1 MKRIVL
7 GILFGWLALSA
18 VAQAQTGITIS
29 PCCLQDGFV
38 DEPYSETFTASGG
51 SAPYTFTIV
60 TGALPPGLTLETT
73 GELHGTP
80 TTTGAFGFLVG
91 ATDALGISATRNY
104 SMDVLLP
111 PTIDPPVL
119 PDAVVGELYAQQ
131 LEVLNPL
138 GTYDFSVAG
147 TLPPGLTLTTAGLLR
162 GTPTT
167 FGSYSFTVIATEIAA
182 VEGVSTGAMAK
193 AAVAPPAVTANY
205 TLLVAPVIT
214 LSPPTLPDGNVGTAY
229 AEDLFAGGGTPPYNI
244 HLVSGTLPPGL
255 TIITL
260 GPDQA
265 RLDGTPTTPG
275 NYAFDLGAMDAN
287 GFFVINPYDVSIA
300 APTITVSPSSV
311 PPATVH
317 ADYNVVFSASGGTA
331 PYTFTIDTPPP
342 GLTLAPDGTL
352 AGTPA
357 SEGSFAF
364 DIIATDALGSTGSR
378 AYALDVGPPLIAVSP
393 ASLPDGSVGTPYNA
407 VVSASGGLAPYTFEN
422 IGDLPDG
429 LSLDALSG
437 VLSGTPTAEGSFSFS
452 VQASDADGHSAV
464 QAYLVMISDNA
475 PVAVDDSASTLAQQ
489 AVSIDI
495 TANDSGDIDAVEILE
510 PPAHGSAS
518 VDGLLVVYTP
528 AGTFFG
534 DDSFQYTASGPG
546 GVSAPATVTV
556 HVAPLPVP
564 VGVPQ
569 ALQVLAGDS
578 VTFDAADGASGGPI
592 TGVAIVQPPA
602 IGSASVAGT
611 LVTYV
616 APADGSGVQQV
627 GYVLSNA
634 FGDSAP
640 VVSTIAIDAAPVVP
654 DLHATTPM
662 GIAVELDLT
671 SGASGGP
678 FVGAAILG
686 VTPSGAGTAMLLD
699 DGDGS
704 FRLRFTPGDAF
715 VGDASVGF
723 TLSNAEATSAP
734 ATAVI
739 SVTERDDPTRN
750 PEVGGIIQAQV
761 FTVREF
767 VQAQINNV
775 HNRLEELHD
784 FEPGD
789 RPWGFWIGGNLRHG
803 DRDGNGAV
811 APASFETSGLTSGA
825 DYRFS
830 ERFAFG
836 AALGHG
842 RDRTAIGNEGSRSDG
857 RAESATG
864 YGSFKPSSLPFYVDG
879 MAGHQRITF
888 QLQRVDPATGEVM
901 SVPRDGVQ
909 SYSSWASGYEHKAD
923 TWMIGT
929 YGRMDV
935 SQARLDAYEEQ
946 GSPLQ
951 ALAFEEMAIQTRVS
965 TLGVRGRFR
974 HKIRWGTL
982 EPKFRI
988 EFQRDFH
995 DATGAV
1001 IRYADQAGGNQA
1013 YVLPGSGLDRN
1024 RAIIEL
1030 GGVLRTFGGMVLRLE
1045 LRSIRGGPNDSD
1057 NAISFSFQ
1065 DDH

>member
-38 DEPYSETFTASGG
+38 GEPYSETFTASGG
-51 SAPYTFTIV
+51 STPYTFAIV

-80 TTTGAFGFLVG
+80 TTTGAYGFLVG

-214 LSPPTLPDGNVGTAY
+214 LSPPTLPDGAVGTPY

-393 ASLPDGSVGTPYNA
+393 ASLPDGSIGTPYNA

-464 QAYLVMISDNA
+464 QAYLVAISDNA

-489 AVSIDI
+489 AVSIDV
-495 TANDSGDIDAVEILE
+495 TANDSGGIDAIAITG

-534 DDSFQYTASGPG
+534 NDSFQYTASGPG

-592 TGVAIVQPPA
+592 TGVTIVQPPA
-602 IGSASVAGT
+602 IGSTSVAGT

-678 FVGAAILG
+678 FVDASILG

-888 QLQRVDPATGEVM
+888 QLQRVDPATGEII

-1030 GGVLRTFGGMVLRLE
+1030 GGVLRTFGGMILRLE

>member
-1 MKRIVL
+1 
-7 GILFGWLALSA
+7 
-18 VAQAQTGITIS
+18 
-29 PCCLQDGFV
+29 
-38 DEPYSETFTASGG
+38 ASGG
-51 SAPYTFTIV
+51 LAPYIFSAA
-60 TGALPPGLTLETT
+60 GSLPDGLVLDAGS
-73 GELHGTP
+73 GEVSGTP
-80 TTTGAFGFLVG
+80 T
-91 ATDALGISATRNY
+91 S
-104 SMDVLLP
+104 
-111 PTIDPPVL
+111 
-119 PDAVVGELYAQQ
+119 
-131 LEVLNPL
+131 
-138 GTYDFSVAG
+138 AG
-147 TLPPGLTLTTAGLLR
+147 T
-162 GTPTT
+162 
-167 FGSYSFTVIATEIAA
+167 FSFTVIATDDDGHVGSWDYDLAI
-182 VEGVSTGAMAK
+182 T
-193 AAVAPPAVTANY
+193 APA
-205 TLLVAPVIT
+205 
-214 LSPPTLPDGNVGTAY
+214 
-229 AEDLFAGGGTPPYNI
+229 
-244 HLVSGTLPPGL
+244 
-255 TIITL
+255 
-260 GPDQA
+260 
-265 RLDGTPTTPG
+265 
-275 NYAFDLGAMDAN
+275 
-287 GFFVINPYDVSIA
+287 
-300 APTITVSPSSV
+300 ITVSPPGV

-352 AGTPA
+352 SGTPA
-357 SEGSFAF
+357 SDGSFAF
-364 DIIATDALGSTGSR
+364 DIFATDALGATGSR
-378 AYALDVGPPLIAVSP
+378 AYSLDVAPPVIAIAP
-393 ASLPDGSVGTPYNA
+393 ASLADGAVGTPYNA
-407 VVSASGGLAPYTFEN
+407 IISASGGLAPYTFEN

-437 VLSGTPTAEGSFSFS
+437 VLSGTPTTEGSFSFS

-464 QAYLVMISDNA
+464 QAYLVAISENV

-489 AVSIDI
+489 AVSIDV
-495 TANDSGDIDAVEILE
+495 TANDSGGIDAIAITG

-592 TGVAIVQPPA
+592 TGVTIVQPPA
-602 IGSASVAGT
+602 IGSTSVAGT

-678 FVGAAILG
+678 FVDAAILG

-775 HNRLEELHD
+775 HNRLEELH
-784 FEPGD
+784 
-789 RPWGFWIGGNLRHG
+789 
-803 DRDGNGAV
+803 
-811 APASFETSGLTSGA
+811 
-825 DYRFS
+825 
-830 ERFAFG
+830 
-836 AALGHG
+836 
-842 RDRTAIGNEGSRSDG
+842 
-857 RAESATG
+857 
-864 YGSFKPSSLPFYVDG
+864 
-879 MAGHQRITF
+879 
-888 QLQRVDPATGEVM
+888 
-901 SVPRDGVQ
+901 
-909 SYSSWASGYEHKAD
+909 
-923 TWMIGT
+923 
-929 YGRMDV
+929 
-935 SQARLDAYEEQ
+935 
-946 GSPLQ
+946 
-951 ALAFEEMAIQTRVS
+951 
-965 TLGVRGRFR
+965 
-974 HKIRWGTL
+974 
-982 EPKFRI
+982 
-988 EFQRDFH
+988 
-995 DATGAV
+995 
-1001 IRYADQAGGNQA
+1001 
-1013 YVLPGSGLDRN
+1013 
-1024 RAIIEL
+1024 
-1030 GGVLRTFGGMVLRLE
+1030 
-1045 LRSIRGGPNDSD
+1045 
-1057 NAISFSFQ
+1057 
-1065 DDH
+1065 